1 MVISTV
7 TYSLEIYTPDTN
19 VKHLLRARVEIVGEE
34 FMQTGRKTVI
44 PGATTPETETQGYVT
59 YQTQRL
65 CLTTFPNTEK
75 EVDNMAHRGVF
86 MVNF

>member
-1 MVISTV
+1 
-7 TYSLEIYTPDTN
+7 
-19 VKHLLRARVEIVGEE
+19 
-34 FMQTGRKTVI
+34 MQTGRKTVI
-44 PGATTPETETQGYVT
+44 PGATAPETETQGYVT

-86 MVNF
+86 MVNFQVFENVVKHASLVWYIFPIEIK